1 MYFSSLDKRN
11 DAISRNEEI
20 EEVLLMVVYNAQIGS
35 EYDEVD
41 RAVFEI
47 FENLIESG
55 NKFDKSTLFKIG
67 FMLREILNNAV
78 EHGNHFKKQLRID
91 CKVELFSSQL
101 IVEICDQGEGF
112 DLSDLEAQDTN
123 ERVLRNR
130 HRGYETIREMGYEI
144 YVKDNCVTTILNLSK
159 EVVSWNG

>member
-1 MYFSSLDKRN
+1 MFFSFLDKRKVVF
-11 DAISRNEEI
+11 SKS
-20 EEVLLMVVYNAQIGS
+20 EEVLLMIVYNAQIGS

-47 FENLIESG
+47 FEKLVESG
-55 NKFDKSTLFKIG
+55 HKLDKSTLFKIG

-78 EHGNHFKKQLRID
+78 EHGNHFKEQLLID
-91 CKVELFSSQL
+91 CKIELFSNQL
-101 IVEICDQGEGF
+101 IVEVCDQGEGF
-112 DLSDLEAQDTN
+112 DLSDLEARDMD
-123 ERVLRNR
+123 EHFLRNR

-144 YVKDNCVTTILNLSK
+144 YVKNNCVTTILNLNK